1 MYNVDSCCQ
10 SIEPCVA
17 YRNVAVEESAS
28 GEVYHLYLLRGRGV
42 DEDRA
47 VGGPYLR
54 VCFDTFDTCWKILHD
69 AGDRDDNVFSHVV
82 DLVSAIRVRYDRLA
96 AIGGDNRDGLTIVF
110 IQGDGEGET
119 VSFLD
124 RMVTCLL
131 AECRTFYGGE
141 SDGVVGGCRRSIYP
155 CLLYTSPSP
164 RDS

>member
-1 MYNVDSCCQ
+1 M
-10 SIEPCVA
+10 
-17 YRNVAVEESAS
+17 
-28 GEVYHLYLLRGRGV
+28 

-119 VSFLD
+119 VSSST
-124 RMVTCLL
+124 VWSPACLL
-131 AECRTFYGGE
+131 SVA
-141 SDGVVGGCRRSIYP
+141 
-155 CLLYTSPSP
+155 PSTEG
-164 RDS
+164 RVTV